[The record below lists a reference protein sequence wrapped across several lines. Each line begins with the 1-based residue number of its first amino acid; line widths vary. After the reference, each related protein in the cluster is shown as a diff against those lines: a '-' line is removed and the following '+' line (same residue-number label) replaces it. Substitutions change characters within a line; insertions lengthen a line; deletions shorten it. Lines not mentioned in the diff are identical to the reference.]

1 MKIFKKISTLI
12 IITFLSIGLFG
23 CDKGKEAL
31 GLGSNIPPQEIDIG
45 DIKSLGYN
53 LVDKKISIEGM
64 IFKAYP
70 CKHTEGYQCLVLGS
84 INVKSKE
91 AEPILVKNGLYDFAF
106 YKSILITDEKL
117 ASWVDSKDLDGTL
130 PAVKITGTVKLFRS
144 RDGDGDNLRK
154 SPVIEAE
161 KIEVLKISSLEMVK
175 RYR

>member
-1 MKIFKKISTLI
+1 MQIFKKLPILI
-12 IITFLSIGLFG
+12 FITFLSMGLFG

-31 GLGSNIPPQEIDIG
+31 GLGSNVPPQEIDIG
-45 DIKSLGYN
+45 DIRTLGNN
-53 LVDKKISIEGM
+53 LLDKKISIEGL

-117 ASWVDSKDLDGTL
+117 SSWGDSEDTFSSL
-130 PAVKITGTVKLFRS
+130 PAVKIIGTVKLFSS

-161 KIEVLKISSLEMVK
+161 KIEIFKISSLEMAK
-175 RYR
+175 KYR